1 MFGRIGTTEL
11 LLILLIAVVIFGP
24 AKLPKLGKSIGKT
37 IGNFKRSAT
46 AAERGETKKKK
57 AAEVEEEDEEV

>member
-46 AAERGETKKKK
+46 AAEKGEKTKKK
-57 AAEVEEEDEEV
+57 AAVEDEDE